1 MHRFG
6 SAALALLVAALPG
19 LALAPAAASAQAWPS
34 RPITLVV
41 PFTAGGALDQ
51 PARRLAAEI
60 SPKLGQQ
67 IVVDNRVGANGNIG
81 AASVAKAQPDGHT
94 LLFAS
99 PGVLATNR
107 FMYKSMPFDA
117 DKAFTPIVLLA
128 KSPLIVVSGPKVPAK
143 NLKELIDY
151 AKASPGKVTV
161 GTPGAGSQAHLV
173 MELLLKQTGTT
184 MTYVPYRGGANIAAD
199 LMGGQIDLTVT
210 YVPALLG
217 AVKDGSLRG
226 LFVTTLERSTQLPE
240 VPTVHESG
248 FPGFEA
254 VAWYA
259 VMAPAGT
266 PRPIIERLNVL
277 INEYLKSPTGQSQLE
292 ALDMQPVG
300 GTPEQLRSFIDGEVA
315 KWGPIIKAAGIE
327 M

>member
-1 MHRFG
+1 MKRMLAIA
-6 SAALALLVAALPG
+6 AALLT
-19 LALAPAAASAQAWPS
+19 LAPAIATGQSWPS

-41 PFTAGGALDQ
+41 PFAAGGALDQ

-60 SPKLGQQ
+60 APKLGQQ

-81 AASVAKAQPDGHT
+81 AATVAKAPPDGHT

-128 KSPLIVVSGPKVPAK
+128 KSPLIVIASPKVPAN
-143 NLKELIDY
+143 NLKELIAY
-151 AKASPGKVTV
+151 AHANPGKLTV

-173 MELLLKQTGTT
+173 MELLMKRTGTK

-199 LMGGQIDLTVT
+199 LLGGTIDLTVT

-217 AVKDGSLRG
+217 AVKDRSLRG
-226 LFVTTLERSTQLPE
+226 LFVTTLERSKQLPD

-254 VAWYA
+254 TAWYA
-259 VMAPAGT
+259 VVAPAGT
-266 PRPIIERLNVL
+266 PRPVIDKLNAL
-277 INEYLKSPTGQSQLE
+277 TNEYLKSQLGQSQLE
-292 ALDMQPVG
+292 SLDMQGVG
-300 GTPEQLRSFIDGEVA
+300 GTPEELRAYIDAEVA

>member
-1 MHRFG
+1 MRRSVFVVL
-6 SAALALLVAALPG
+6 AALG
-19 LALAPAAASAQAWPS
+19 LWAVSDCIPAHAQDYPN
-34 RPITLVV
+34 RPITLVI
-41 PFTAGGALDQ
+41 PFAPGGSTSIVGRVVADKMG
-51 PARRLAAEI
+51 EI
-60 SPKLGQQ
+60 LGQSV
-67 IVVDNRVGANGNIG
+67 VVDNRAGAGGTIG
-81 AASVAKAQPDGHT
+81 TRAVSKSPPDGYT
-94 LLFAS
+94 LLLGYTGTLAIGPTLYPNAGYDPRKDFA
-99 PGVLATNR
+99 
-107 FMYKSMPFDA
+107 
-117 DKAFTPIVLLA
+117 PIGLIGNAPNSLVVHPSFPA
-128 KSPLIVVSGPKVPAK
+128 KSV
-143 NLKELIDY
+143 KELIDY
-151 AKASPGKVTV
+151 AKANPGKLTV

-240 VPTVHESG
+240 VPTVNESG

-259 VMAPAGT
+259 VVAPAGT
-266 PRPIIERLNVL
+266 PRPIIDRLNVL
-277 INEYLKSPTGQSQLE
+277 INGYLKSPTGQSQLE

>member
-1 MHRFG
+1 MKR
-6 SAALALLVAALPG
+6 SLAIAAAVI
-19 LALAPAAASAQAWPS
+19 ALAPALAIGQTWPS

-41 PFTAGGALDQ
+41 PFAAGGALDQ

-60 SPKLGQQ
+60 APKLGQQ

-81 AASVAKAQPDGHT
+81 AATVAKAPPDGHT

-107 FMYKSMPFDA
+107 FMYKSMPFEA
-117 DKAFTPIVLLA
+117 DKAFTPVVLLA
-128 KSPLIVVSGPKVPAK
+128 KSPLIVIASPKVPAH

-151 AKASPGKVTV
+151 AHANPGKLTV

-173 MELLLKQTGTT
+173 MELLMKQTGTK

-199 LMGGQIDLTVT
+199 LLGGTIDLTVT

-226 LFVTTLERSTQLPE
+226 LFVTTLERSKQLPD

-254 VAWYA
+254 TAWYA
-259 VMAPAGT
+259 VVAPAGT
-266 PRPIIERLNVL
+266 PRPVIDRLNAL
-277 INEYLKSPTGQSQLE
+277 TNEYLKSQTGQSQLE
-292 ALDMQPVG
+292 SLDMQGVG
-300 GTPEQLRSFIDGEVA
+300 GTPEELRAYIDAEVA